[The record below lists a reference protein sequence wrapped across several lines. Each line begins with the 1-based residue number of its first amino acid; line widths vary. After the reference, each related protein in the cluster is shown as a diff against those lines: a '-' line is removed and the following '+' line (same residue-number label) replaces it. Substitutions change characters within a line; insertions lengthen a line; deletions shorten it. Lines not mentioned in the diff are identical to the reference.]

1 MLRSSA
7 KLRSS
12 RQFTLVQIPD
22 ESIRS
27 ARFARPPTRL
37 IKSSMTDAIA
47 SRSTPEARSACGPKT
62 AFREI
67 FQNRRASR
75 GRSAGYRSGA
85 SRDFA
90 YAYEKAR
97 RVRQFLQT
105 DPVGYED
112 DLNLYLYVGNDP
124 LNRSDPTGQQAFDS
138 LATRQIYEEEQ
149 RVLRGDLTVREYSER
164 TEARAGAAVSNLPL
178 GRGVSFLRAV
188 ISGRFAAQ
196 GSFRGARE
204 YISRN
209 TSNMVSTGGRSGRRT
224 LQAEGSGGREGAREL
239 FDDLTGG
246 NSSALSRGGRRGQ
259 LRDGTE
265 VNITTRTQRDGST
278 QTSVRI
284 SRDRPGSNLRDEVK
298 VRFNEPAQ

>member
-27 ARFARPPTRL
+27 ARFARPPTRR

-62 AFREI
+62 ASREI

-105 DPVGYED
+105 DPIGRQD
-112 DLNLYLYVGNDP
+112 DVNLNAYVRNDP
-124 LNRSDPTGQQAFDS
+124 LNNLDPAGSITVSVAWEGEATGGEGRWRNRADALGKS
-138 LATRQIYEEEQ
+138 CAP
-149 RVLRGDLTVREYSER
+149 LRLPACGRPHARDIV
-164 TEARAGAAVSNLPL
+164 ARAPAAARQVLKQCHGAGLQTPALIRLVDQLQ
-178 GRGVSFLRAV
+178 LRCKA
-188 ISGRFAAQ
+188 
-196 GSFRGARE
+196 
-204 YISRN
+204 
-209 TSNMVSTGGRSGRRT
+209 
-224 LQAEGSGGREGAREL
+224 
-239 FDDLTGG
+239 
-246 NSSALSRGGRRGQ
+246 SAL
-259 LRDGTE
+259 DYT
-265 VNITTRTQRDGST
+265 
-278 QTSVRI
+278 
-284 SRDRPGSNLRDEVK
+284 
-298 VRFNEPAQ
+298 